1 MSRINEATGFYDS
14 QAWKNTRRNYRQS
27 VGGLCERCLKRGII
41 QSADIIHHRVPLTEE
56 TVKDLNMSLNWD
68 NLQALCR
75 KCHGE
80 VHAELDRE
88 RKGLRYTIDPNG
100 RVRLKDDTVL

>member
-41 QSADIIHHRVPLTEE
+41 ASADVVHHRVPLTEE
-56 TVKDLNMSLNWD
+56 TVSDLNISLNWD
-68 NLQALCR
+68 NLQALCT
-75 KCHGE
+75 KCHAE
-80 VHAELDRE
+80 VHAEIERE